1 MPPRELE
8 VRGAVTAALST
19 PKVVLFHLNTQ
30 NVLKAPTMEIFLV
43 EILSV
48 ATNTF
53 PFFTPPEVAQTFGL
67 RSPICH
73 LFNLVIYLVLLS
85 TICS

>member
-53 PFFTPPEVAQTFGL
+53 PFFTPPEARSDL
-67 RSPICH
+67 RPSLTH
-73 LFNLVIYLVLLS
+73 LQYMPSIQSCNLFSLAIY
-85 TICS
+85 